1 MRKQKT
7 LESFK
12 KNAKM
17 FDSSKILAGDQPNA
31 ISYQTAQYFLYKGI
45 LYKLTT
51 TVTDYQL
58 LSENDNF

>member
-17 FDSSKILAGDQPNA
+17 FDSSKILAGDTPNT
-31 ISYQTAQYFLYKGI
+31 ISYQTAQYISYKGI
-45 LYKLTT
+45 SYKLKRTI
-51 TVTDYQL
+51 TDYRL
-58 LSENDNF
+58 ESGDDYL